1 MSTTKMKNIEIIKN
15 YESLIRLQ
23 ETEKKFFEKTGEKLL
38 QGRVKISFAINRN
51 LEIFRKAI
59 KPYNDTIVEIIEEY
73 RDGDAEKE
81 ALENEE
87 KKAEKEKRKKK
98 EISVIMR
105 PGKTKEEYLKKVE
118 ELQNIEVEL
127 NISTVSC
134 DLLDGIKLDSFELE
148 PLTFMIEE

>member
-51 LEIFRKAI
+51 LEALRKAI
-59 KPYNDTIVEIIEEY
+59 KPYNDTIVGIVEEY
-73 RDGDAEKE
+73 RDVDAEKE
-81 ALENEE
+81 ALEIE
-87 KKAEKEKRKKK
+87 KKEAEKEKRKKK

-118 ELQNIEVEL
+118 ELQSIEVEL
-127 NISTVSC
+127 NISTISC
-134 DLLDGIKLDSFELE
+134 ELFDGIKLDSFELE